1 MCDRLKEVKAICCKS
16 DEVVIVIGVFNEV
29 CAMDDA
35 FKGLKEIGDAFSE
48 TDKETDESAFVSKGI
63 IGELTTIGFTF
74 NEVETTGEKT
84 DEVLGIDPRTIGGG
98 FSKIIE
104 TGGETDKAGL
114 DAVGTMCVECS
125 GTGTGEITDI

>member
-1 MCDRLKEVKAICCKS
+1 
-16 DEVVIVIGVFNEV
+16 
-29 CAMDDA
+29 MDDA

-98 FSKIIE
+98 FSKIKE
-104 TGGETDKAGL
+104 TGGETDKAEL